1 LFIHTLVE
9 DEGGVNEK
17 WVSFFERLVSFFE
30 RFRRNPVSWL
40 EPPVGKGIVDC
51 FAIRQGDDPQVT
63 SEFLDPAPLAK
74 E

>member
-17 WVSFFERLVSFFE
+17 WVSFFE